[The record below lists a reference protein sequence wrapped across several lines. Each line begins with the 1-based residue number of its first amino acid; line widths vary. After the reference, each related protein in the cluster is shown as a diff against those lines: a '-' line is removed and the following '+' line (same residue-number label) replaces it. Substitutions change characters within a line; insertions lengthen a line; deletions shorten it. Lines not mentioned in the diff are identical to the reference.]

1 MNHRYSALA
10 LSTFA
15 MGALALTAPEASA
28 MLKDPDRGYS
38 ASTYDWPDEGSG
50 YPTSEATT
58 RDCTYPENPTCNT
71 PPLAAMTTSSTATSP
86 SDGSSFQPAQLGA
99 SALGGAGAAFA
110 GMWLYRRR
118 HLLAD

>member
-1 MNHRYSALA
+1 M
-10 LSTFA
+10 FA

-28 MLKDPDRGYS
+28 MLKDPDRGS
-38 ASTYDWPDEGSG
+38 TTSTYTP
-50 YPTSEATT
+50 T
-58 RDCTYPENPTCNT
+58 RDCTFPENPTCNT

-86 SDGSSFQPAQLGA
+86 SDDSSFQPAQLGA

-118 HLLAD
+118 HLLAG